1 MFDYQIVYRDFVPL
15 NTVKLKKLFMIPSNF
30 TIEEV
35 LKLPSLTLEELKE
48 YIYNLDIS
56 SLQKELEILKNELDF
71 LQDELDDPQI

>member
-1 MFDYQIVYRDFVPL
+1 
-15 NTVKLKKLFMIPSNF
+15 MIPSNF